1 MTQGNRPAFLFEQ
14 TLEVP
19 VISIKEFPINEEI
32 KFPQVRVMDAE
43 NNKLGIMSSKDALKM
58 AQERNLDLVLIAPTA
73 QPPVCRII
81 DYGKFRFE
89 QAKREKEAR
98 KNQKIVEVKEVKLT
112 VNTDVHDFNTK
123 VGHAVR
129 FITGGDKC
137 KVTIRFRGR
146 EMAHTN
152 LGIDMLDRFVEACA
166 EVAVVEKPAK
176 LEGKNMSLV
185 LTKKPVK

>member
-1 MTQGNRPAFLFEQ
+1 M
-14 TLEVP
+14 P

-152 LGIDMLDRFVEACA
+152 LGTDMLDRFVEACA

>member
-1 MTQGNRPAFLFEQ
+1 LTQGNRPAFLFEQ

-152 LGIDMLDRFVEACA
+152 LGTDMLDRFVEACA

>member
-152 LGIDMLDRFVEACA
+152 LGTDMLDRFVEACA